1 MKKPCSPVE
10 KSLSY
15 KTVLDRSQS
24 LSTASSARWTESM
37 QTSWDVS
44 FPHTGK
50 GFISPFQPVFWMYS
64 QTITKTNS
72 TNAPKNPL
80 ILCSEVK
87 FTTFFCWIL
96 AFWGVL
102 HSKTLPNVTYCK
114 AFMSQWSM
122 DETSSARFIIQ
133 YILHHSRGFQLLEEM
148 NNRWILY
155 LGFPTRIKSSKIC
168 LSDKTSTI
176 RFAYKV

>member
-1 MKKPCSPVE
+1 MWVSHMW
-10 KSLSY
+10 SLGPRIAYQKVVNGKRPLGHWEGVY
-15 KTVLDRSQS
+15 KMHANLFF
-24 LSTASSARWTESM
+24 
-37 QTSWDVS
+37 WDVLS
-44 FPHTGK
+44 NN
-50 GFISPFQPVFWMYS
+50 Y
-64 QTITKTNS
+64 TNRF
-72 TNAPKNPL
+72 NKFPL

-87 FTTFFCWIL
+87 FTPCFCWIL

-102 HSKTLPNVTYCK
+102 HSKTLPNMTYCK
-114 AFMSQWSM
+114 SFMSQWSM